1 MRNSAI
7 LAIPILMSAVCGRPA
22 RGQATPATFIEID
35 LENVVEY
42 QTDISD
48 VSKFATSPSVTPSGG
63 VKESTPIVVFGD
75 IVSVN
80 GLPARGVYV
89 SRPVAIL
96 ITPTPAPGR
105 AIADTAHASLR
116 SHTFEI
122 LKSDGTPVGTMMSTG
137 LDGGLP
143 PPGAHTYPFDT
154 RGDYAIVG
162 GTGAFLGV
170 RGELVQ
176 RAQALEPNPPRAAS
190 MAEDPANRR
199 INGGGKIQ
207 YFLHIIPL
215 SRPAVVTSP
224 DGPAMFHAD
233 FSPVN
238 AAKPARAGEVL
249 IVRATGMGPTVP
261 SVNAGQPFPKDDF
274 AVVNSPVD
282 VSINGQPAKVI
293 NAIGWPG
300 LVDTYRIDFQVP
312 AGAATGTAA
321 LQLSAAWIPG
331 VPVSLMV
338 Q

>member
-7 LAIPILMSAVCGRPA
+7 LAITILVGAVCCRQA
-22 RGQATPATFIEID
+22 DGQAAPAAIIEID

-48 VSKFATSPSVTPSGG
+48 VPKFATSPNVTPSAG
-63 VKESTPIVVFGD
+63 VKESTPVVAFGD

-80 GLPARGVYV
+80 GQPARGVYV

-190 MAEDPANRR
+190 VSEDPANRR
-199 INGGGKIQ
+199 TNGGGRIQ
-207 YFLHIIPL
+207 YFLHIIPM
-215 SRPAVVTSP
+215 SRPAVATTPNGSAV
-224 DGPAMFHAD
+224 FHVD

-238 AAKPARAGEVL
+238 AAKPAHAGEIL
-249 IVRATGMGPTVP
+249 IVQATGMGPTVP
-261 SVNAGQPFPKDDF
+261 SVDAGQPFPMDDF

-282 VSINGQPAKVI
+282 VSINGHPAQVI

-312 AGAATGTAA
+312 AEAATGTAA
-321 LQLSAAWIPG
+321 MQLSAAWIPG